1 MIALLGL
8 LVPHVQLTG
17 DSSFRRPENN
27 ADAQCILLGAF
38 AVLNFVALILMWA
51 LVRETAGSVINAK
64 EGKINSMSLEELNYI
79 FGVRTMR
86 HIRYHATVMLRWRFL
101 WWRWAI
107 FHLFTNYFERPDDP
121 ERVWQ
126 WEKAKDSGSS
136 DEELTERKQGSANHV
151 ERGILDSPSPTAS
164 RESLPVHSRTRPGLR
179 QRVSSETISSSS
191 SRQRRN
197 R

>member
-1 MIALLGL
+1 MTALLGL

-17 DSSFRRPENN
+17 DSSFRRPEKN
-27 ADAQCILLGAF
+27 ADAQCVLLGAF
-38 AVLNFVALILMWA
+38 AILNFIAFVLMWA

-86 HIRYHATVMLRWRFL
+86 HIRYHATVMLRWRFQKVR
-101 WWRWAI
+101 WWL
-107 FHLFTNYFERPDDP
+107 FHLFTDYFERPNDP

-126 WEKAKDSGSS
+126 WEKAKDSSSS
-136 DEELTERKQGSANHV
+136 DEESIERKRGTANHV
-151 ERGILDSPSPTAS
+151 EMGELDSPSPTVS
-164 RESLPVHSRTRPGLR
+164 RESLPAHSRTRPGLR
-179 QRVSSETISSSS
+179 QRVSSSSSS
-191 SRQRRN
+191 TRRQRRK